1 MKEEE
6 KIEYKKFRDYYGMST
21 KKAQSIV
28 NGKATRTS
36 EGISKPVKIE
46 YPVSKW
52 VDNMQSYMRSAMSY
66 TNSGNLEEFKENTQL
81 ILLGGSGD
89 FCYRK

>member
-1 MKEEE
+1 
-6 KIEYKKFRDYYGMST
+6 MST

-46 YPVSKW
+46 YPVS
-52 VDNMQSYMRSAMSY
+52 
-66 TNSGNLEEFKENTQL
+66 GL
-81 ILLGGSGD
+81 II
-89 FCYRK
+89 CNHI

>member
-52 VDNMQSYMRSAMSY
+52 VDNMQSYMRSELY
-66 TNSGNLEEFKENTQL
+66 
-81 ILLGGSGD
+81 
-89 FCYRK
+89 

>member
-1 MKEEE
+1 
-6 KIEYKKFRDYYGMST
+6 MST

>member
-6 KIEYKKFRDYYGMST
+6 KIEYKKFRDYYSMST

-28 NGKATRTS
+28 NGKATRTR
-36 EGISKPVKIE
+36 EGFSKPVKVE

-52 VDNMQSYMRSAMSY
+52 VDNIQSYMRSATSY
-66 TNSGNLEEFKENTQL
+66 TYSRNLEEF
-81 ILLGGSGD
+81 I
-89 FCYRK
+89 